1 MKQVPCLI
9 CVAVCLLAACVPK
22 VGPPT
27 ATLLAITLTE
37 VIPTITPTEIPPT
50 ATPLPAGGRI
60 EGRVFIA
67 QKDKPLAG
75 ATVTLGDI
83 ASREPVAQAT
93 ADASGHYVIEGVK
106 PGQYS
111 LSVMWEFIDKAD
123 CPGGNMFGPSITL
136 FQKQD
141 GTYILITTTIPKFEM
156 KPGEDAKID
165 LRLLCSS

>member
-1 MKQVPCLI
+1 MKQFSCVI
-9 CVAVCLLAACVPK
+9 CVAVFLLAACATK

-27 ATLLAITLTE
+27 ATLLPTTLPA
-37 VIPTITPTEIPPT
+37 VIPTILPTEIPPT
-50 ATPLPAGGRI
+50 ATALPTGGRI

-83 ASREPVAQAT
+83 ASGEPVAQAT

-111 LSVMWEFIDKAD
+111 LGVMWEFIEIAD
-123 CPGGNMFGPSITL
+123 CPGGNMFGPSIML
-136 FQKQD
+136 FTKQD

-156 KPGEDAKID
+156 KSGEDAKMD